1 MKPNRIEPDFTG
13 ILHCHASPLHETD
26 LLASKLANT
35 SVHVPVKPYYS
46 IVV

>member
-13 ILHCHASPLHETD
+13 ILHCHASPLRETER
-26 LLASKLANT
+26 LASKLAST
-35 SVHVPVKPYYS
+35 SVHVPVKHYYL